1 MVQPP
6 LNPLYALLSS
16 AAGWPDLSAL
26 SIGANV
32 QRSSQC
38 PRKIY
43 AMNGTWPKKSRIVTP
58 SKLTESATPAL
69 QAVRQAFNPLAR
81 RP

>member
-1 MVQPP
+1 VQPP

-16 AAGWPDLSAL
+16 AAGWPDRSAL

-38 PRKIY
+38 PPEELCDERDLTQEVEDCNAIKI
-43 AMNGTWPKKSRIVTP
+43 AGERDTSVASGATGVQ
-58 SKLTESATPAL
+58 SARGEA
-69 QAVRQAFNPLAR
+69 
-81 RP
+81 